1 MSVLN
6 HSCDDQPECPLC
18 MEAFEVDDLNF
29 FPCTCG
35 YQICRF
41 CWHRIRTDENGLCPA
56 CRKPYPEDPADF
68 KPLSREEVAKLKAEK
83 RQKHQQKK
91 NKITEDRKVL
101 NNMRVLQKN
110 LVFVVGLPNRISE
123 AEVFLVFTK
132 FFSLFHRLNIIN
144 IVRLFFLLSHRCSS
158 YFILVW
164 KCYSYNMCIESIGS
178 YNL

>member
-6 HSCDDQPECPLC
+6 HTCDDQPECPLC

-83 RQKHQQKK
+83 RHKHQQKK

-123 AEVFLVFTK
+123 AEVNI
-132 FFSLFHRLNIIN
+132 FFFIKLLIKYKNITIK
-144 IVRLFFLLSHRCSS
+144 ITT
-158 YFILVW
+158 YKKIQ
-164 KCYSYNMCIESIGS
+164 
-178 YNL
+178 